1 MSKFELSIKFSLA
14 LFSQG
19 LILLPWFC
27 SSISVGTNRSQS
39 VLVLLFWAAQLTQ
52 THQLVGHKSHFMSCN
67 FVSDCASDCQYS
79 LCLKDYPLPWCQLID
94 FIAVSNLLLSS

>member
-27 SSISVGTNRSQS
+27 SSISVRTYRSQS

-52 THQLVGHKSHFMSCN
+52 THQLVGHKSHFMSQIVPAIAST
-67 FVSDCASDCQYS
+67 VSA
-79 LCLKDYPLPWCQLID
+79 
-94 FIAVSNLLLSS
+94 